1 MQGSSWAHF
10 SLPTKLFLE
19 SGCTFKIGS
28 YVKHFGGRVL
38 LLSIPDE
45 IKNQAEYDILK
56 NGLIQSSQGV
66 ITYEELTLNPDSDQ
80 IDSATY
86 FLKKSHADVIVA
98 YGSTDTLNAAK
109 AVAALANNS
118 VFAKDLIITTN
129 QLKKPQVPLI
139 TVPCEPCLGEEVSP
153 SVIMLDSEKNTRHY
167 IHHEYMFPSATF
179 YDTKLAEH
187 MTSDSAAR
195 LGGAMMVYCIESQLS
210 PKNNVVSTAL
220 ILRNIESI
228 RKNLPLLYKDP
239 SNEKHISS
247 LLWTS
252 LMTGMATII
261 SPSGV
266 SYAIANAINN
276 RTNINFHDAITLVL
290 PHVMENYLTAAPAQY
305 INIAR
310 SLGEDVKDISVIEAA
325 IKAVEGIRKL
335 FLEINLP
342 TRLSEFEI
350 KKYELPD
357 IATESVLFPHIE
369 NAPRVLN
376 KNEIES
382 ILLAAF

>member
-10 SLPTKLFLE
+10 ALPTKIFLE
-19 SGCTFKIGS
+19 SGCTYKIGS
-28 YVKHFGGRVL
+28 FIKHFGGRVL
-38 LLSIPDE
+38 LLSIEEEQRSQTEFE
-45 IKNQAEYDILK
+45 ILR
-56 NGLIQSSQGV
+56 NGLLQNAQGV
-66 ITYEELTLNPDSDQ
+66 VTYNELTSKPDSDQ
-80 IDSATY
+80 IDSAAY

-98 YGSTDTLNAAK
+98 YGSTETFNAAK
-109 AVAALANNS
+109 SIAALANNS

-129 QLKKPQVPLI
+129 QLKKPQIPLI
-139 TVPCEPCLGEEVSP
+139 TVPSEPVLGEELSP
-153 SVIMLDSEKNTRHY
+153 AVVMLDSEKNTRHY
-167 IHHEYMFPSATF
+167 IHHEYMFPAATF
-179 YDTKLAEH
+179 YDTKLADY
-187 MTSDSAAR
+187 MTSDSVAR
-195 LGGAMMVYCIESQLS
+195 LGGAMMVFCIESQLS
-210 PKNNVVSTAL
+210 PKTNVISSAM
-220 ILRNIESI
+220 ILRNIETI
-228 RKNLPLLYKDP
+228 RKTLPMLYKDP
-239 SNEKHISS
+239 TSEKHITS

-266 SYAIANAINN
+266 SYAIANAIKN
-276 RTNINFHDAITLVL
+276 RTNINFHDAITLIL

-357 IATESVLFPHIE
+357 IANEAIIFPHVE